1 MHWLLLLI
9 AGLFEIV
16 WTIGL
21 KLSMGFSRPL
31 PSLLTLAAVGVS
43 FYCLSLALRGLPLGT
58 AYAVWVGIGAIG
70 ATLAGILMFGESAT
84 PMKIASLALV
94 AAGIIGLKLTSVDS

>member
-16 WTIGL
+16 WAVGL
-21 KLSMGFSRPL
+21 KHSAGFTRPL
-31 PSLLTLAAVGVS
+31 PTFFTLCAIGVS

-70 ATLAGILMFGESAT
+70 AALAGMLLFGETAT
-84 PMKIASLALV
+84 PLKFASLALV
-94 AAGIIGLKLTSVDS
+94 AAGIIGLKLSSTLG